1 MEAPKLRRGP
11 FGYTSRSVR
20 LVLADRDG
28 LLAEASERAGAA
40 EAQVLDVRSEAETLK
55 TQLAEQAEQL
65 RALGAEA
72 AELRI
77 DRDAARRELEGA
89 VADAARLQLELT
101 AARGQLET
109 VQHDQGSIQLGS
121 EAAGGGPDL
130 HDEPLRAA
138 EERSG
143 EIAFIREELRS
154 ARRHFLIQGQQIESA
169 EARIEVLETEVRS
182 LRPELE
188 AGLSAAVADLEAA
201 RAAVDEVA
209 ARPAPDPSV
218 TAEGTSVVL
227 ETAGWT
233 TAPMNGA
240 GMNGAGT
247 HAGEELREAERAR
260 RETLAEIERLAACR
274 DRLASLVGVVRS
286 TIEDAGERAAGIG
299 DRVDEAVA
307 PLTDAIEELS
317 VRLAAFAELAALPG
331 EDARAPASERS
342 LNLVELEAQDGA
354 PGQPDP
360 PAELELARARNP
372 PPKRRRDRPPNGSS
386 SPHHP
391 WLIKHARW
399 APNDPPADP
408 LLFGAGPDE
417 GPPDPDRS
425 RTVAARP

>member
-1 MEAPKLRRGP
+1 MEAPKLKRGP

-89 VADAARLQLELT
+89 IADAARLQLELT

-109 VQHDQGSIQLGS
+109 VQHGQGSIQLGS

-138 EERSG
+138 EERNG
-143 EIAFIREELRS
+143 EIAFIREELSS

-209 ARPAPDPSV
+209 ARPALDPPV

-240 GMNGAGT
+240 GINGAGT
-247 HAGEELREAERAR
+247 HAGEERREAERAR

-360 PAELELARARNP
+360 PGGVGARTSQEPPTEDAPGPAAEWIVLPAP
-372 PPKRRRDRPPNGSS
+372 PLVDQ
-386 SPHHP
+386 
-391 WLIKHARW
+391 
-399 APNDPPADP
+399 
-408 LLFGAGPDE
+408 
-417 GPPDPDRS
+417 
-425 RTVAARP
+425 ARPLGAERPSG

>member
-1 MEAPKLRRGP
+1 MQAQKLRRGP
-11 FGYTSRSVR
+11 FGYTSRSVH
-20 LVLADRDG
+20 LVLSDRDG
-28 LLAEASERAGAA
+28 SLAEASERAGAA
-40 EAQVLDVRSEAETLK
+40 EAQLLDVRSEAETLK

-72 AELRI
+72 AELRT

-89 VADAARLQLELT
+89 VADAARRQLELT
-101 AARGQLET
+101 AARRQLET
-109 VQHDQGSIQLGS
+109 VRHDQGSIQLGS
-121 EAAGGGPDL
+121 EAARGGPDL
-130 HDEPLRAA
+130 QDEPLRAA
-138 EERSG
+138 EEGSG

-169 EARIEVLETEVRS
+169 EARLEVLETEVRS

-201 RAAVDEVA
+201 RAAVDEAA

-218 TAEGTSVVL
+218 AAEGTSVVL

-240 GMNGAGT
+240 GTLA
-247 HAGEELREAERAR
+247 AEELREVERAR

-331 EDARAPASERS
+331 EDTREPASERS
-342 LNLVELEAQDGA
+342 LNLVELEEQDGA

-360 PAELELARARNP
+360 AGGVGARTSDGSRTEEPSGPAAEGIVPPAP
-372 PPKRRRDRPPNGSS
+372 PPVDRA
-386 SPHHP
+386 
-391 WLIKHARW
+391 L
-399 APNDPPADP
+399 P
-408 LLFGAGPDE
+408 LGAE
-417 GPPDPDRS
+417 
-425 RTVAARP
+425 RPSG

>member
-28 LLAEASERAGAA
+28 LLAETSERAGAA

-65 RALGAEA
+65 GALGAEA

-101 AARGQLET
+101 AARRQLET
-109 VQHDQGSIQLGS
+109 VQHGQGSIQLGS

-130 HDEPLRAA
+130 QDEPFRAA
-138 EERSG
+138 EEGSG

-218 TAEGTSVVL
+218 TGEGTSVVL

-240 GMNGAGT
+240 RMNGAGT

-360 PAELELARARNP
+360 PGGVGARTSQEPPEEAPGPAAEWIVLPAP
-372 PPKRRRDRPPNGSS
+372 PLVDQ
-386 SPHHP
+386 
-391 WLIKHARW
+391 
-399 APNDPPADP
+399 
-408 LLFGAGPDE
+408 
-417 GPPDPDRS
+417 
-425 RTVAARP
+425 ARPLGAERPSG

>member
-55 TQLAEQAEQL
+55 TQLAEQSEQL

-89 VADAARLQLELT
+89 IADAARLQLELT
-101 AARGQLET
+101 AARGRLET
-109 VQHDQGSIQLGS
+109 VQHGQGSIQLGS

-169 EARIEVLETEVRS
+169 EVRIEVLETEVRS

-247 HAGEELREAERAR
+247 HTREELREAERAR
-260 RETLAEIERLAACR
+260 HETLAEIERLAACR

-299 DRVDEAVA
+299 DRVDEAVS

-360 PAELELARARNP
+360 PGGVGARTSQEPPEEAPGPAAEWIVLPAP
-372 PPKRRRDRPPNGSS
+372 PLVDQ
-386 SPHHP
+386 
-391 WLIKHARW
+391 
-399 APNDPPADP
+399 
-408 LLFGAGPDE
+408 
-417 GPPDPDRS
+417 
-425 RTVAARP
+425 ARPLGAERPSG

>member
-1 MEAPKLRRGP
+1 
-11 FGYTSRSVR
+11 
-20 LVLADRDG
+20 
-28 LLAEASERAGAA
+28 
-40 EAQVLDVRSEAETLK
+40 VLDVRSEAETLK
-55 TQLAEQAEQL
+55 TQLAEQVEQL
-65 RALGAEA
+65 GALGAEA

-89 VADAARLQLELT
+89 IADAARLQLELT

-109 VQHDQGSIQLGS
+109 VQHGQGSIQLGS

-274 DRLASLVGVVRS
+274 DRLASLVGVVRF

-331 EDARAPASERS
+331 EDTRGPASELS
-342 LNLVELEAQDGA
+342 LNLVELEEIDEVPVPAAEGIF
-354 PGQPDP
+354 P
-360 PAELELARARNP
+360 PAP
-372 PPKRRRDRPPNGSS
+372 PLVDQAHPLGAERPSG
-386 SPHHP
+386 
-391 WLIKHARW
+391 
-399 APNDPPADP
+399 
-408 LLFGAGPDE
+408 
-417 GPPDPDRS
+417 
-425 RTVAARP
+425 

>member
-40 EAQVLDVRSEAETLK
+40 EAQVLDVRSEAESLK
-55 TQLAEQAEQL
+55 TELAEQAEQL
-65 RALGAEA
+65 RAWRAEA

-77 DRDAARRELEGA
+77 GRDAARRELKVA

-101 AARGQLET
+101 AARCQLET
-109 VQHDQGSIQLGS
+109 VHHGQGTIQLES
-121 EAAGGGPDL
+121 EAARGGPDL
-130 HDEPLRAA
+130 RDEPSRAA
-138 EERSG
+138 EEGSG

-169 EARIEVLETEVRS
+169 EARIQVLETEVRS

-209 ARPAPDPSV
+209 ARPAADRSV
-218 TAEGTSVVL
+218 MAEGTSVVL

-342 LNLVELEAQDGA
+342 LNLVELEAQDGS

-360 PAELELARARNP
+360 PGGVGARTSQEPPTEEAPGPAAEWIVLPAP
-372 PPKRRRDRPPNGSS
+372 PLVD
-386 SPHHP
+386 
-391 WLIKHARW
+391 HAR
-399 APNDPPADP
+399 P
-408 LLFGAGPDE
+408 LGAE
-417 GPPDPDRS
+417 
-425 RTVAARP
+425 RPSG